1 MIRRALAL
9 LFALLLGAG
18 LSLAAAPVFAAQ
30 DSGSQESGPASSP
43 AAVPAAVPAAMPADG
58 PGGRELF
65 PLPSI
70 APSITETFRF
80 KPELP
85 RNSGVG
91 RRVVY
96 SNSLQWVWAI
106 DKDETVVRSMP
117 VSGRRGVPAAGTYK
131 VTSQSTWSYSLDF
144 EGVDFRWMTR
154 FAKGPAGGNIGFHE
168 IPRKDGKAMQTE
180 AQLGSFAGS
189 GCIRMTTMDV
199 KFLYQWAKLGTPVV
213 VTR

>member
-1 MIRRALAL
+1 MMRRVLAMPLAL
-9 LFALLLGAG
+9 LLSVGLLL
-18 LSLAAAPVFAAQ
+18 AATPVFAAQ
-30 DSGSQESGPASSP
+30 DSGSQDSGATSSP
-43 AAVPAAVPAAMPADG
+43 ATVPAAVP
-58 PGGRELF
+58 GGIDLF

-80 KPELP
+80 RPELP

-106 DKDETVVRSMP
+106 DEDETVVRSMP

-131 VTSQSTWSYSLDF
+131 VTSQSTWSYSLDLV
-144 EGVDFRWMTR
+144 GVDFRWMTR

-168 IPRKDGKAMQTE
+168 IPRKNGKAMQTE
-180 AQLGSFAGS
+180 SQLGSFAGA
-189 GCIRMTTMDV
+189 GCIRMSTMDV

>member
-1 MIRRALAL
+1 MRRVLAVP
-9 LFALLLGAG
+9 FALLLSVG
-18 LSLAAAPVFAAQ
+18 LLLAATPVFAAQ
-30 DSGSQESGPASSP
+30 DSGAGSSP
-43 AAVPAAVPAAMPADG
+43 ATVPAAVP
-58 PGGRELF
+58 GGIDLF

-70 APSITETFRF
+70 APNITVTFRF
-80 KPELP
+80 KPGLP

-106 DKDETVVRSMP
+106 DKDENIVRSMP

-131 VTSQSTWSYSLDF
+131 VTSQSTWSYSLDIAN
-144 EGVDFRWMTR
+144 VDFRWMTR

-168 IPRKDGKAMQTE
+168 IPRKNGKPMQTE
-180 AQLGSFAGS
+180 AQLGSFAGA
-189 GCIRMTTMDV
+189 GCIRMSTMDV
-199 KFLYQWAKLGTPVV
+199 KFLYRWAKLGTPVV

>member
-1 MIRRALAL
+1 MMRRALAL

-18 LSLAAAPVFAAQ
+18 LSPAAAPVFAAQ
-30 DSGSQESGPASSP
+30 DSGSQDSGATSSP
-43 AAVPAAVPAAMPADG
+43 ATVPAAVP
-58 PGGRELF
+58 GGIDLF

-80 KPELP
+80 RPELP

-106 DKDETVVRSMP
+106 DKDENVVRSMP

>member
-1 MIRRALAL
+1 MMRRALAL

-18 LSLAAAPVFAAQ
+18 LSPAAAPVFAAQ
-30 DSGSQESGPASSP
+30 DSGSQDSGTASSP
-43 AAVPAAVPAAMPADG
+43 AAVPADV

-106 DKDETVVRSMP
+106 DKDETVLRSMP
-117 VSGRRGVPAAGTYK
+117 V
-131 VTSQSTWSYSLDF
+131 
-144 EGVDFRWMTR
+144 
-154 FAKGPAGGNIGFHE
+154 
-168 IPRKDGKAMQTE
+168 
-180 AQLGSFAGS
+180 
-189 GCIRMTTMDV
+189 
-199 KFLYQWAKLGTPVV
+199 
-213 VTR
+213 

>member
-1 MIRRALAL
+1 MRRVLAMPLAL
-9 LFALLLGAG
+9 LLSMGLLL
-18 LSLAAAPVFAAQ
+18 AATPVFAAQ
-30 DSGSQESGPASSP
+30 DSGSQDSGATSSPATVP
-43 AAVPAAVPAAMPADG
+43 AAVPAAVP
-58 PGGRELF
+58 GGIDLF

-70 APSITETFRF
+70 APNITETFRF

-106 DKDETVVRSMP
+106 DEDENVVRSMP

-131 VTSQSTWSYSLDF
+131 VTSQSTWSYSLDLV
-144 EGVDFRWMTR
+144 GVDFRWMTR

-168 IPRKDGKAMQTE
+168 IPRKNGKAMQTE
-180 AQLGSFAGS
+180 SQLGSFAGA
-189 GCIRMTTMDV
+189 GCIRMSTMDV

>member
-1 MIRRALAL
+1 MMRRALAL

-18 LSLAAAPVFAAQ
+18 LSPAATPVFAAQ

-180 AQLGSFAGS
+180 AQLGSFAGA
-189 GCIRMTTMDV
+189 GCIRMSTMDV

>member
-1 MIRRALAL
+1 MMRRVLAMPLAL
-9 LFALLLGAG
+9 LLSVGLLL
-18 LSLAAAPVFAAQ
+18 AATPVFAAQ
-30 DSGSQESGPASSP
+30 DSGSQDSGTASSP
-43 AAVPAAVPAAMPADG
+43 ATVPATVPVAVP
-58 PGGRELF
+58 GGIDLF

-70 APSITETFRF
+70 APNITETFRF

-106 DKDETVVRSMP
+106 DEDENVVRSMP
-117 VSGRRGVPAAGTYK
+117 VSGRRGVPDAGIYK
-131 VTSQSTWSYSLDF
+131 VTSQSTWSYSLDLV
-144 EGVDFRWMTR
+144 GVDFRWMTR

-168 IPRKDGKAMQTE
+168 IPRKNGKAMQTE
-180 AQLGSFAGS
+180 SQLGSFAGA
-189 GCIRMTTMDV
+189 GCIRMSTMDV

>member
-1 MIRRALAL
+1 MMRRALAL

-30 DSGSQESGPASSP
+30 DSGSQDSGTASSP
-43 AAVPAAVPAAMPADG
+43 AAVPATVPAAMPADG

-106 DKDETVVRSMP
+106 DKDENIVRSMP

>member
-1 MIRRALAL
+1 MMRRV
-9 LFALLLGAG
+9 ALLLLCGA
-18 LSLAAAPVFAAQ
+18 L
-30 DSGSQESGPASSP
+30 
-43 AAVPAAVPAAMPADG
+43 AMPAAPTFASQDTG
-58 PGGRELF
+58 AEAAGSVDLF
-65 PLPSI
+65 APSAI
-70 APSITETFRF
+70 VPSITETYRF
-80 KPELP
+80 KPKLP

-96 SNSLQWVWAI
+96 SNTLQWVWAI
-106 DKDETVVRSMP
+106 DKDEKIVRSMP
-117 VSGRRGVPAAGTYK
+117 VSGRRGVPDVGTYQ

-180 AQLGSFAGS
+180 AQLGAFAGS